1 VWSLGRFAFG
11 AFAPLPWRLIA
22 ATLAVSAAAVP
33 ASVVPAAADYIR
45 SSNCVGAAGMSSCI
59 TRWSSGGDPHIIEV
73 PQPLSQDE
81 RDRAAARD
89 RKWVARCKPVI
100 HQDRYGVPRYYYA
113 APGCEFGRIGD

>member
-1 VWSLGRFAFG
+1 
-11 AFAPLPWRLIA
+11 
-22 ATLAVSAAAVP
+22 
-33 ASVVPAAADYIR
+33 
-45 SSNCVGAAGMSSCI
+45 MSSCI
-59 TRWSSGGDPHIIEV
+59 TRWSDGGDPHIIEV
-73 PQPLSQDE
+73 PQPFSEDE

>member
-1 VWSLGRFAFG
+1 MWSRRQ
-11 AFAPLPWRLIA
+11 FAPLPWRLVA
-22 ATLAVSAAAVP
+22 AALTTISSVAAAVP
-33 ASVVPAAADYIR
+33 ASVVPASADYIR
-45 SSNCVGAAGMSSCI
+45 SSNCLGSGGMSSCI
-59 TRWSSGGDPHIIEV
+59 TRWSDGGDPHIIEV
-73 PQPLSQDE
+73 PQPFSEDE